1 VTIHHSRFITFA
13 SRPKNGRGKQIYW
26 HIKQKPSIYCGIK
39 GKQKME
45 TNSTNRNY
53 LTATE
58 IRNQFLDFFRSKQH
72 QIVASAPIVVKNDPT
87 LMFTNA
93 GMNQFKDYFLG
104 NKPAPYSR
112 IADTQK
118 CLRVSGKHND
128 LEEVGVDTYH
138 HTMFEML
145 GNWSFGDYFK
155 KEAIEWSW
163 ELLNKVL
170 GIPKDRLF
178 VTVFEGDKK
187 EALPKDE
194 EAANEWRKW
203 VDADR
208 ILLGNKKDN
217 FWEMGDTGPC
227 GPCTEIHVDCRPDEE
242 RKKVDGK
249 TLVNNDHPQVI
260 EIWNNVF
267 IQFNRLKDG
276 SLELLPAKHVDT
288 GMGFERLVR
297 VLQGKSSNYDTD
309 IFTGTIEK
317 IKEITGK
324 SYSFGDT
331 KQDIAFRVLAD
342 HIRAISF
349 TIADGQL
356 PSNTGAG
363 YVIRRILRRAVRYY
377 YSYLDYQQPLLFQ
390 LVPVLA
396 TQFENVFSELF
407 QQQQFV
413 SKVIREEEEAFL
425 RTLDKGLKRIED
437 IIVSSNK
444 LIAGKEAFELYD
456 TYGFPLDLTKLI
468 ASEKNLNIDEE
479 GFNAEMQKQKERSR
493 AASTVDTGDWIIVNE
508 GESNSQ
514 FVGYDYLE
522 TATQLLRYRKVKAK
536 GKDLYQLV
544 LERTPFYAES
554 GGQVGDT
561 GQLVIGNKQITIV
574 DTKKENDLIVH
585 FAEKLPDELNGELV
599 AKVDADKRK
608 KTAVHHSATHLLH
621 AALRKVL
628 GTHVAQKGSL
638 VNAEYLRFDFSHFSK
653 MTDNEISEVETI
665 VNQKIRENIPV
676 VIRQMPKEE
685 AMQTG
690 AMALFGEK
698 YGDLVRVVT
707 IDPDYSIELC
717 GGTHVGSTGEVG
729 YFKITSEGAVAA
741 GVRRIEAVS
750 GAAAEQ
756 YAQEQ
761 FTLLNAIKESFKNPK
776 DLTKAIASLNEEN
789 TSLKKQIEKLELV
802 QLKSLRD
809 KLVQK
814 AQPVNGVNFIGEI
827 VETGSADLLKKLAFE
842 IKPQLSDYVIALASA
857 IDGKAQVV
865 LLFDEGIAAQK
876 NLDASAAIKQ
886 KIAPLIKGGG
896 GGQKTLATAGGQ
908 NAADLEQVIQAVKNL
923 L

>member
-1 VTIHHSRFITFA
+1 
-13 SRPKNGRGKQIYW
+13 
-26 HIKQKPSIYCGIK
+26 
-39 GKQKME
+39 ME
-45 TNSTNRNY
+45 TNSTNKRY
-53 LTATE
+53 LTANE
-58 IRNQFLDFFRSKQH
+58 IRNEFLEFFRSKQH
-72 QIVASAPIVVKNDPT
+72 EIVPSAPIVVKNDPT

-104 NKPAPYSR
+104 NKQSPHPR

-163 ELLNKVL
+163 QLLHTIL
-170 GIPKDRLF
+170 GIPKDRLY
-178 VTVFEGDKK
+178 VTVFEGDEK

-194 EAANEWRKW
+194 EAASEWRKW

-227 GPCTEIHVDCRPDEE
+227 GPCTEIHVDCRPDKE
-242 RKKVDGK
+242 RKTVDGK
-249 TLVNNDHPQVI
+249 TLVNADHPQVI

-267 IQFNRLKDG
+267 IQFNRLKNG
-276 SLELLPAKHVDT
+276 SLEQLPAKHVDT

-297 VLQGKSSNYDTD
+297 VLQDKTSNYDTD
-309 IFTGTIEK
+309 IFSETMAKVE
-317 IKEITGK
+317 EITGK
-324 SYSFGDT
+324 KYSYGDD
-331 KQDIAFRVLAD
+331 KKDIAFRVLAD

-390 LVPVLA
+390 LLPVLA
-396 TQFENVFSELF
+396 RQFEKVFPELF

-425 RTLDKGLKRIED
+425 RTLEKGLRRIDD
-437 IIVSSNK
+437 IIETTTSSATTSTTT
-444 LIAGKEAFELYD
+444 IRGKEAFELND

-468 ASEKNLNIDEE
+468 ASEKGLEVDEE
-479 GFNAEMQKQKERSR
+479 EFDMEMQKQKQRSR

-508 GESNSQ
+508 KEINSQ
-514 FVGYDYLE
+514 FVGYDYIE
-522 TATQLLRYRKVKAK
+522 TNAQILRYRKIKSK
-536 GKDLYQLV
+536 GKDLYQVV
-544 LERTPFYAES
+544 LDRTPFYAES

-561 GQLVIGNKQITIV
+561 GELMINNSELRIV

-585 FAEKLPDELNGELV
+585 FAENLPQELDGEV
-599 AKVDADKRK
+599 IAKVDADKRK

-621 AALRKVL
+621 AALRKIL
-628 GTHVAQKGSL
+628 GSHVAQKGSL
-638 VNAEYLRFDFSHFSK
+638 VNADYLRFDFSHFSK
-653 MTDNEISEVETI
+653 MTDEEIKEVEAL
-665 VNQKIRENIPV
+665 VNQKIRDNIPV

-698 YGDLVRVVT
+698 YGDTVRVVT
-707 IDPDYSIELC
+707 IDPSYSIELC
-717 GGTHVGSTGEVG
+717 GGTHVGFTGDLG
-729 YFKITSEGAVAA
+729 FFKITSEGAIAA

-750 GAAAEQ
+750 GVAAEN
-756 YAQEQ
+756 YIQEQ
-761 FTLLNAIKESFKNPK
+761 FQLVQVIRDLLKNPK
-776 DLTKAIASLNEEN
+776 DIAKAISSLNEEN
-789 TSLKKQIEKLELV
+789 SALKKQIEKLELT

-809 KLVQK
+809 ALLQK
-814 AQPVNGVNFIGEI
+814 IQSVKDVSFIGEI
-827 VETGSADLLKKLAFE
+827 VEVNSADALKKLAFE
-842 IKPQLSDYVIALASA
+842 LKSFVSNHIIVLASA

-865 LLFDEGIAAQK
+865 LLFDENIATAK
-876 NLDASAAIKQ
+876 NLDAAATIKQ

-896 GGQKTLATAGGQ
+896 GGQKTIATAGGQ
-908 NAADLEQVIQAVKNL
+908 NITELQRVIQAIKESF
-923 L
+923 

>member
-1 VTIHHSRFITFA
+1 MVQQS
-13 SRPKNGRGKQIYW
+13 K
-26 HIKQKPSIYCGIK
+26 
-39 GKQKME
+39 KME
-45 TNSTNRNY
+45 TSNTYKNFLSAN
-53 LTATE
+53 E
-58 IRNQFLDFFRSKQH
+58 IRDEFLQFFRSKQH
-72 QIVASAPIVVKNDPT
+72 AIVSSAPIVVKNDPT

-104 NKPAPYSR
+104 NKPAPYAR

-163 ELLNKVL
+163 ELLTSVL
-170 GIPKDRLF
+170 KLPKDRLY
-178 VTVFEGDKK
+178 VTVFEGDEK
-187 EALPKDE
+187 ELLPTDE
-194 EAANEWRKW
+194 EAANEWKKW

-217 FWEMGDTGPC
+217 FWEMGDMGPC

-242 RKKVDGK
+242 RKNVDGK
-249 TLVNNDHPQVI
+249 NLVNADHPQVI

-297 VLQGKSSNYDTD
+297 VLQEKDSNYDTD

-317 IKEITGK
+317 IKKITGLHYEK
-324 SYSFGDT
+324 GDS
-331 KQDIAFRVLAD
+331 KKDIAFRVLAD

-377 YSYLDYQQPLLFQ
+377 YSYLNYQQPLLFQ

-396 TQFENVFSELF
+396 KQFENVFPELYK
-407 QQQQFV
+407 QEQFV
-413 SKVIREEEEAFL
+413 TKVIREEEDGFL
-425 RTLDKGLKRIED
+425 RTLEKGLKRIDD
-437 IIVSSNK
+437 IIATSKNS
-444 LIAGKEAFELYD
+444 IAGEEAFELYD

-468 ASEKNLNIDEE
+468 ASEKGLTVDEE
-479 GFNAEMQKQKERSR
+479 GFNAEMQKQKQRSR

-508 GESNSQ
+508 KESNSQ
-514 FVGYDYLE
+514 FVGYDTIE
-522 TATQLLRYRKVKAK
+522 TSVQILRFRKVNTK
-536 GKDLYQLV
+536 GKDLYQIV
-544 LERTPFYAES
+544 LDKTPFYAES

-561 GQLVIGNKQITIV
+561 GELIINNSEFKIA

-585 FAEKLPDELNGELV
+585 FAEKLPNELSGEV
-599 AKVDADKRK
+599 IAKVDAAKRK

-621 AALRKVL
+621 AALRNVL

-638 VNAEYLRFDFSHFSK
+638 VNAGYLRFDFSHFSK
-653 MTDNEISEVETI
+653 MSEDEIRQVEAMVNE
-665 VNQKIRENIPV
+665 KIRENIPV
-676 VIRQMPKEE
+676 VIRQLPKEE
-685 AMQTG
+685 AMQSG

-698 YGDLVRVVT
+698 YGDMVRVVT
-707 IDPDYSIELC
+707 IDPAYSIELC
-717 GGTHVGSTGEVG
+717 GGTHVGNTGELG
-729 YFKITSEGAVAA
+729 FFKITSEAAIAA
-741 GVRRIEAVS
+741 GVRRIEAQS
-750 GAAAEQ
+750 GLAAEN
-756 YAQEQ
+756 YIQEQ
-761 FTLLNAIKESFKNPK
+761 FDLLRGIREALKNPK
-776 DLTKAIASLNEEN
+776 DITKAIASINEETN
-789 TSLKKQIEKLELV
+789 SLKKQVEKFE
-802 QLKSLRD
+802 QAQIKTLRD
-809 KLVQK
+809 VLLQK
-814 AQPVNGVNFIGEI
+814 SQLIKGVHFIGEL
-827 VETGSADLLKKLAFE
+827 VEVGNADILKKLAFE
-842 IKPQLSDYVIALASA
+842 LKPLVNDHVILLAA
-857 IDGKAQVV
+857 IIDGKASVI
-865 LLFDEGIAAQK
+865 LLIDEAIAAQK
-876 NLDASAAIKQ
+876 NLDAALTIKQ

-896 GGQKTLATAGGQ
+896 GGQKTLATAGGINTAELQ
-908 NAADLEQVIQAVKNL
+908 QVVNVVRDSL
-923 L
+923 